1 MWARNNRT
9 GRQVAWT
16 CQARRAADRVL
27 GGKDPSAK
35 ERTEDMSTKIPVNI
49 AGNLVVDPDLTYGE
63 SGVAHAKLRVAVNQ
77 RIQGADGAW
86 HDGDPVFHNVSAFR
100 ALAENAS
107 NSLKKGDP
115 VTVSGELEFRA
126 FEKDGE
132 RREARRIVAET
143 IGPDLRF
150 GTAAYQRSPRAA
162 AGPEAGVDAGLQAA
176 PEAAQPAYSVATKG
190 PVAVPP
196 LGGPARNEMSF

>member
-1 MWARNNRT
+1 
-9 GRQVAWT
+9 
-16 CQARRAADRVL
+16 
-27 GGKDPSAK
+27 
-35 ERTEDMSTKIPVNI
+35 MSTKILVNI
-49 AGNLVVDPDLTYGE
+49 AGNLVADPELTYGE

-77 RIQGADGAW
+77 RIQEADGSW

-132 RREARRIVAET
+132 KREARRIVAET

-150 GTAAYQRSPRAA
+150 GTAAYQRSFRTA
-162 AGPEAGVDAGLQAA
+162 AGPAVGVDAGLQAA
-176 PEAAQPAYSVATKG
+176 PEATQPAYSIATKG

-196 LGGPARNEMSF
+196 FGGPARNEISL